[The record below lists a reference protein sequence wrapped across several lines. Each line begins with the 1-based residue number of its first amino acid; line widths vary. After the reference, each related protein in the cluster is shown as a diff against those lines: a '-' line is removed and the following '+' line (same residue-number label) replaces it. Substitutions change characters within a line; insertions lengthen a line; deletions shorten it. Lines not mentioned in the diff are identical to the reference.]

1 MGPDCYKDKDRFPSG
16 PWCSEGD
23 FVLVRPHAGTRI
35 KIHNKEFR
43 IINDDSVEGVVEDPR
58 GISRSQERVIAE
70 AEKKEVEQEEPDFEI
85 EGEEPEVEL
94 KVEDD
99 TPKEDRNRSPMPKEI
114 VEDLEKDELENYSDG
129 VKERLKQM
137 KKVWHDERR
146 AKESAQREHQQ
157 AIEMAKKALAENKR
171 LQEEAKKGREAY
183 LNSAK
188 KSVEY
193 ETEMAKRAYKDAY
206 ESGDTDSIVEA
217 QTKLSEANYKR
228 QQIENYVPPR
238 QEEENSVNSRA
249 VSGYWNENPVAT
261 LEKSKKGKK
270 GKKGKEGK
278 IPDSSKKNTIIISR
292 ATLKDDGQYNT
303 ESGDIVLDKAYVNED
318 VAQANVVFK
327 QENIRR
333 RIRTNGKMK
342 TEILAFNMVLLRKKL
357 NMFYHHQLSQIL
369 FQILNQLIIRNQY
382 QY

>member
-1 MGPDCYKDKDRFPSG
+1 M
-16 PWCSEGD
+16 
-23 FVLVRPHAGTRI
+23 
-35 KIHNKEFR
+35 
-43 IINDDSVEGVVEDPR
+43 
-58 GISRSQERVIAE
+58 AE

-99 TPKEDRNRSPMPKEI
+99 TPEEDRNRSPMPKEI

-137 KKVWHDERR
+137 KNVWHDERR
-146 AKESAQREHQQ
+146 AKEAAQREHQQ
-157 AIEMAKKALAENKR
+157 AIEMAKKALAENKK

-238 QEEENSVNSRA
+238 QEEENSVNSTSTEAVKPQLDAKTMAWQERNTWYGTDEEMTSAALGLHQKLVRNKGDAYVGSDDYWSDVDNTMRRRFPEYFEGENSTDGGGKPVRA
-249 VSGYWNENPVAT
+249 ENKPATVVAPASRST
-261 LEKSKKGKK
+261 
-270 GKKGKEGK
+270 
-278 IPDSSKKNTIIISR
+278 SSKR
-292 ATLKDDGQYNT
+292 
-303 ESGDIVLDKAYVNED
+303 IVLKQSQ
-318 VAQANVVFK
+318 VA
-327 QENIRR
+327 
-333 RIRTNGKMK
+333 
-342 TEILAFNMVLLRKKL
+342 LAKKL
-357 NMFYHHQLSQIL
+357 GLTPEQYAKELRRL
-369 FQILNQLIIRNQY
+369 ENQNG
-382 QY
+382 

>member
-1 MGPDCYKDKDRFPSG
+1 M
-16 PWCSEGD
+16 
-23 FVLVRPHAGTRI
+23 
-35 KIHNKEFR
+35 
-43 IINDDSVEGVVEDPR
+43 
-58 GISRSQERVIAE
+58 AE

-99 TPKEDRNRSPMPKEI
+99 TPEEDRNRSPMPKEI

-157 AIEMAKKALAENKR
+157 AIEMAKKALAENKK

-217 QTKLSEANYKR
+217 QTKLSEANYRK

-238 QEEENSVNSRA
+238 QEEENSVNSTSTEAVKPQLDAKTMAWQERNTWYGTDEEMTSAALGLHQKLVRNKGDAYVGSDDYWSDVDNTMRRRFPEYFEGENSTDGGGKPVRA
-249 VSGYWNENPVAT
+249 ENKPATVVAPASRST
-261 LEKSKKGKK
+261 
-270 GKKGKEGK
+270 
-278 IPDSSKKNTIIISR
+278 SSKR
-292 ATLKDDGQYNT
+292 
-303 ESGDIVLDKAYVNED
+303 IVLKQSQ
-318 VAQANVVFK
+318 VA
-327 QENIRR
+327 
-333 RIRTNGKMK
+333 
-342 TEILAFNMVLLRKKL
+342 LAKKL
-357 NMFYHHQLSQIL
+357 GLTPEQYAKELRRL
-369 FQILNQLIIRNQY
+369 ENQNG
-382 QY
+382 

>member
-1 MGPDCYKDKDRFPSG
+1 M
-16 PWCSEGD
+16 
-23 FVLVRPHAGTRI
+23 
-35 KIHNKEFR
+35 
-43 IINDDSVEGVVEDPR
+43 
-58 GISRSQERVIAE
+58 AE

-99 TPKEDRNRSPMPKEI
+99 TPEEDRNRSPMPKEI

-206 ESGDTDSIVEA
+206 ESGDTDSIVDA
-217 QTKLSEANYKR
+217 QTKLSDANFRR
-228 QQIENYVPPR
+228 QQIESYRPPR
-238 QEEENSVNSRA
+238 QEEENSVNSTSTEAVKPQLDAKTMAWQERNTWYGTDEEMTSAALGLHQKLVRNKGDAYVGSDDYWSDVDNTMRRRFPEYFEGENSTDGGGKPVRA
-249 VSGYWNENPVAT
+249 ENKPATVVAPASRST
-261 LEKSKKGKK
+261 
-270 GKKGKEGK
+270 
-278 IPDSSKKNTIIISR
+278 SSKR
-292 ATLKDDGQYNT
+292 
-303 ESGDIVLDKAYVNED
+303 IVLKQSQ
-318 VAQANVVFK
+318 VA
-327 QENIRR
+327 
-333 RIRTNGKMK
+333 
-342 TEILAFNMVLLRKKL
+342 LAKKL
-357 NMFYHHQLSQIL
+357 GLTPEQYAKELRRL
-369 FQILNQLIIRNQY
+369 ENQNG
-382 QY
+382 